1 MSGFQAASLYIGF
14 NILILLGLIVL
25 VIAQRTQHKVAIGDG
40 GHPSLIRAIRAHG
53 NAVEVM
59 PVVLIGLLGLA
70 SVGTSALNIH
80 VIGVTLTL
88 GRALHAYGLYNAE
101 GPSFGRSVG
110 MLLSMGA
117 LLGTGILSLIAAF

>member
-1 MSGFQAASLYIGF
+1 MSAMQAASLYIGL
-14 NILILLGLIVL
+14 NIFILLALIAL
-25 VIAQRTQHKVAIGDG
+25 VIAYRLQHKVVIGDG

-53 NAVEVM
+53 NATEVM

-70 SVGTSALNIH
+70 SVGTSALIIH
-80 VIGVTLTL
+80 AIGIALTL
-88 GRALHAYGLYNAE
+88 GRALHAYGLSNDE
-101 GPSFGRSVG
+101 GPSFGRMVG